1 MVAPF
6 DRLRPLLAPWGHL
19 QPEPASDWQGPFPLP
34 AIVEAFYREVGPWGE
49 TWHASVGPVGLAIN
63 AGGNPVDVPPLHKL
77 WARQDGYAWS
87 RNPDN
92 PIKGWPAHWLVIAQ
106 EGANPFILD
115 RNDGSVWFDM
125 AGRGNFNDPNRF
137 ADDLPTALGAIAT
150 VANALAAL
158 GDDALDDTYELKA
171 SSRAQ
176 VAHVLAAFTGSEATA
191 QGMLQAWRW
200 YL

>member
-1 MVAPF
+1 MTSF
-6 DRLRPLLAPWGHL
+6 DRLRPLLAPWGRL
-19 QPEPASDWQGPFPLP
+19 QPQPASDWQGPFALP

-49 TWHASVGPVGLAIN
+49 TWHASVGPVGLTIN

-92 PIKGWPAHWLVIAQ
+92 PIAGWPAHWLVVAQ

-115 RNDGSVWFDM
+115 RNDGSVWFDL
-125 AGRGNFNDPNRF
+125 AGGGNYDDPSRF

-158 GDDALDDTYELKA
+158 GDDALDDTYELKPE
-171 SSRAQ
+171 SRVQVSRA
-176 VAHVLAAFTGSEATA
+176 LAAFTGSAASAED
-191 QGMLQAWRW
+191 MLKAWRW

>member
-1 MVAPF
+1 MTSF

-19 QPEPASDWQGPFPLP
+19 KAQPASDWQGPFPLP
-34 AIVEAFYREVGPWGE
+34 AVVEAFYLEVGPWGE
-49 TWHASVGPVGLAIN
+49 TWHASVGPVGLSIN

-87 RNPDN
+87 RDPDH
-92 PIKGWPAHWLVIAQ
+92 PVPGWPDHWLVIAQ

-125 AGRGNFNDPNRF
+125 AGRGHFNDPSRF

-158 GDDALDDTYELKA
+158 GDGALDETFELKPE
-171 SSRAQ
+171 SRAQ
-176 VAHVLAAFTGSEATA
+176 VARELAAFTGSDATA
-191 QGMLQAWRW
+191 QGMLEAWQW